1 MIYTQ
6 LLAINNVTGF
16 SSFLYVLLYIV
27 FFLMDDL
34 VVFFIAMKTMEVTGF
49 STKYS
54 KYSHLV
60 GGILM
65 VAIGVLLIVKP
76 EWLMFQF

>member
-1 MIYTQ
+1 
-6 LLAINNVTGF
+6 
-16 SSFLYVLLYIV
+16 
-27 FFLMDDL
+27 MDDL

-60 GGILM
+60 GGLLM
-65 VAIGVLLIVKP
+65 IAIGVLLIVKP